1 VGQFERGEFPLT
13 LYKGGDMIRTYEHR
27 LKGMTYILGSNCSDG
42 VVLIGDRKVTLER
55 GATYEYEDKLFLN
68 DPFMV
73 VGSSGVSG
81 LFEKFRENLAIYIAS
96 PGRATTVPGLTAQI
110 EVLTRE
116 LNEKYKDILRGQ
128 DFDVLLGIKTTANSE
143 LKYVYPFGFAEGV
156 RKYKSIGHGEPY
168 GSFFLRQWW
177 RPNMTM
183 LEVAELGFFIIKYI
197 QDFGLDNTVGIGD
210 DFPQVW
216 LIPHKQPPPGANPEQ
231 IQLLNPHM
239 PSSDEMAAMRDRVSK
254 RLAKFKDIPWSI

>member
-1 VGQFERGEFPLT
+1 LRGYPLLT
-13 LYKGGDMIRTYEHR
+13 LYRGGDMIKTYEHR

-55 GATYEYEDKLFLN
+55 GATYEYEDKLFL
-68 DPFMV
+68 DVPWTV

-81 LFEKFRENLAIYIAS
+81 LFEKFRENLTAYIAS
-96 PGRATTVPGLTAQI
+96 PDRENTVPALTAQI

-128 DFDVLLGIKTTANSE
+128 DFDVLLGIKTTVNAA

-156 RKYKSIGHGEPY
+156 RNYKVIGHGEPY
-168 GSFFLRQWW
+168 GSFFLKRWW
-177 RPNMTM
+177 RKNMSM

-197 QDFGLDNTVGIGD
+197 QEFELDNTVGIGNAY
-210 DFPQVW
+210 PQVW
-216 LIPHKQPPPGANPEQ
+216 LIPNEPVPDNATPAQRQALDAHPLSVDKMQALETSVLQ
-231 IQLLNPHM
+231 
-239 PSSDEMAAMRDRVSK
+239 
-254 RLAKFKDIPWSI
+254 RLAKFKDMPWSI